1 MQGVRNF
8 AAPARGPSQ
17 PRADPDQGSRSP
29 PSQRRRAKAEHGC
42 VKTARALYGTA
53 CNFSAP
59 AGLSPRGCWF
69 EPDNLKDRSAKQ
81 GHVQQRAF
89 SNRQRQSWSGWA
101 VSFRIDFT
109 VGRDCFW
116 NVAGQA
122 TVHQLR
128 HQFTNTGCVRTCD
141 GATTSR
147 LPPSS
152 EQGRLREPRAAPR
165 TPHPSST
172 SPRQAFAHRCV
183 RLRRLGRR
191 RKMSLRCKK
200 AASKSCMLTTG
211 KHRTGREALNS
222 LARVYTKHI

>member
-17 PRADPDQGSRSP
+17 PRADPDQGSRP
-29 PSQRRRAKAEHGC
+29 PLSQRRRAEAEHGC
-42 VKTARALYGTA
+42 VKMARALYGTA
-53 CNFSAP
+53 CNFSVP

-69 EPDNLKDRSAKQ
+69 GPDNLKDRSAKQ

-89 SNRQRQSWSGWA
+89 SNRQRQSWSGWT

-128 HQFTNTGCVRTCD
+128 HHFTNTGGVRTLRRSNGLPTAAEWRATSVE
-141 GATTSR
+141 GAPSR
-147 LPPSS
+147 
-152 EQGRLREPRAAPR
+152 A
-165 TPHPSST
+165 THST
-172 SPRQAFAHRCV
+172 SIIHITETAAHQSVRPRRPSGQ
-183 RLRRLGRR
+183 RR
-191 RKMSLRCKK
+191 RKSLRCAGTAKNSRRIGL
-200 AASKSCMLTTG
+200 AAEHSI
-211 KHRTGREALNS
+211 R
-222 LARVYTKHI
+222 

>member
-1 MQGVRNF
+1 MRNF

-29 PSQRRRAKAEHGC
+29 PSQRRRAKAEHGS
-42 VKTARALYGTA
+42 VKMARALYGTA
-53 CNFSAP
+53 YNFSAP

-69 EPDNLKDRSAKQ
+69 VPDNLKDRSAKQ

-89 SNRQRQSWSGWA
+89 SNRQRQSWSGWT

-128 HQFTNTGCVRTCD
+128 HHFTNTGCVRT
-141 GATTSR
+141 
-147 LPPSS
+147 
-152 EQGRLREPRAAPR
+152 
-165 TPHPSST
+165 
-172 SPRQAFAHRCV
+172 
-183 RLRRLGRR
+183 LRRSNGLPT
-191 RKMSLRCKK
+191 
-200 AASKSCMLTTG
+200 AAEVAS
-211 KHRTGREALNS
+211 
-222 LARVYTKHI
+222 RVG